1 MDESTEQLPSLSFD
15 YVKGARLSRGVL
27 ATLSGDDVRTL
38 ADRYRRFLALKAR
51 YPREAIAP
59 TEIIDEMWHLHMLH
73 PRAYHRDCMQA
84 FGFILDHNPGFG
96 AEKDEADALAATF
109 ARTAERYE
117 REFGESYSLPGQPLQ
132 NVIICADEAEEE
144 EEEEEEEGT
153 GGDEP
158 GEDESAASA
167 KEAGLLLGV

>member
-1 MDESTEQLPSLSFD
+1 MAESTEQLPSLSFD
-15 YVKGARLSRGVL
+15 YLKGARLSRGVL
-27 ATLSGDDVRTL
+27 ATLSDDDVRSL
-38 ADRYRRFLALKAR
+38 AERYRRFLALKAK
-51 YPREAIAP
+51 YPRQAIAP

-96 AEKDEADALAATF
+96 AEEDEVEALASTF

-132 NVIICADEAEEE
+132 NVIICADEAEDEEDEEGAGEE
-144 EEEEEEEGT
+144 EPEEVET
-153 GGDEP
+153 P
-158 GEDESAASA
+158 APAGEAR
-167 KEAGLLLGV
+167 LLVGA

>member
-27 ATLSGDDVRTL
+27 ATLSDDDVRTL
-38 ADRYRRFLALKAR
+38 ADRYRRFLALKAK

-73 PRAYHRDCMQA
+73 PRAYHRDCMPA

-96 AEKDEADALAATF
+96 AEEDEVDALASTF

-132 NVIICADEAEEE
+132 NVIICADEAEDEE
-144 EEEEEEEGT
+144 EEEST
-153 GGDEP
+153 GGEEP
-158 GEDESAASA
+158 GEDENAVSAR
-167 KEAGLLLGV
+167 ETGLLLGV